1 MPLSQ
6 TSFALACIAATLLL
20 TGCLESQPDY
30 TPFGDGMKAIGICI
44 VVYGVVQALAELVKG
59 EKPDS
64 KNQPSRK
71 GRRSSD
77 DDQPERK

>member
-1 MPLSQ
+1 MSLSQ
-6 TSFALACIAATLLL
+6 TSFVVVCVAAPLLL

-44 VVYGVVQALAELVKG
+44 VVYGIVQALAGLVKT
-59 EKPDS
+59 ENPDS

-71 GRRSSD
+71 GRRSRD